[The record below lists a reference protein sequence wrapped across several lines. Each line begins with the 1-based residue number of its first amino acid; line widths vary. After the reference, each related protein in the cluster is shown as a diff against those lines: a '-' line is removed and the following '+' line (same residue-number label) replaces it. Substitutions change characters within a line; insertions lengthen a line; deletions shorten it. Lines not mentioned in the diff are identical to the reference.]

1 MQAKLK
7 QKIVKTK
14 KSMRVSIVPFFP
26 KEALKN
32 TSTAIQNL
40 ILHPVQEWLVIGL

>member
-1 MQAKLK
+1 
-7 QKIVKTK
+7 
-14 KSMRVSIVPFFP
+14 MRVSIVPFFP

-40 ILHPVQEWLVIGL
+40 ILGIVFNRKNCKKIEILF